1 MAEEK
6 KQQNNEM
13 DKIRIKL
20 KSSDNSLL
28 DQAVAKIIDA
38 AKRTGAMI
46 SGPVLLPRQIRK
58 YTVNRSVHVDKKS
71 REQFEIRTHA
81 RLIDIINPNNKT
93 ADALNS
99 VDLPSGVEVKLQ
111 LYK

>member
-6 KQQNNEM
+6 KQNEM

-28 DQAVAKIIDA
+28 DQAVSKIIDA

-71 REQFEIRTHA
+71 REQFEIRTHS
-81 RLIDIINPNNKT
+81 RLIDIVNPNNKT

>member
-6 KQQNNEM
+6 KQNIAM

-71 REQFEIRTHA
+71 REQFEIRTHS

>member
-6 KQQNNEM
+6 KQNSAM

-71 REQFEIRTHA
+71 REQFEIRTHS

>member
-6 KQQNNEM
+6 KQNTEM

-71 REQFEIRTHA
+71 REQFEIRTHS